1 MTTRSS
7 TPPSTGAVRRLAA
20 ATTKRH
26 HLWSSAHDGRGKVT
40 GVRLPTRVGYPMPVF
55 AGVLATPKVPLCV
68 VRHRSG
74 FVRGRV
80 RADAAGPDDGPGRRR
95 ADSADGVW
103 KIAHRIVTDDWSMWA
118 DCTEKVARLGTHT
131 GLASKDN
138 PSYTAWGQGF
148 IARSNERPSMKRPIV
163 ETLRETV
170 A

>member
-1 MTTRSS
+1 MINLAVPRVRVVPDSS
-7 TPPSTGAVRRLAA
+7 PAHAPLDELRCGRPVFVLDAV
-20 ATTKRH
+20 
-26 HLWSSAHDGRGKVT
+26 GRDDEGD
-40 GVRLPTRVGYPMPVF
+40 LVF

-131 GLASKDN
+131 GLASKDY
-138 PSYTAWGQGF
+138 PSYTAWDQGF